1 MIRVTNIRAA
11 YWIVLVLVLCAA
23 PSCSKDDQ
31 TTKEQNNADWQNKI
45 AFDLSQ
51 IRPDGLTGPPDGLVS
66 VSYEFCIPKDK
77 AFLDEVLA
85 VDPAIKSTPESPGR
99 IGCGKTE
106 YLCIGDTHN
115 PRWKDILRQL
125 ASLDYVTRIERTY
138 WE

>member
-1 MIRVTNIRAA
+1 MMRVPNIRAA
-11 YWIVLVLVLCAA
+11 YWIVSALVLCAA
-23 PSCSKDDQ
+23 LSCSKSDK
-31 TTKEQNNADWQNKI
+31 TTKEQDNSGWQNKI

-51 IRPDGLTGPPDGLVS
+51 IHPDGLTGPPDGLVR

-77 AFLDEVLA
+77 AFLDRVLA
-85 VDPAIKSTPESPGR
+85 IDPTIKCSLESPGR

-115 PRWKDILRQL
+115 SRWKDILQQI